1 MRALPWLSGA
11 IVCPLMIAACSSASP
26 ENAPGPTVDAG
37 TTSDASATSAAA
49 VTFYDVSSGTPT
61 PTTSML
67 WTNALDIRVTGLAP
81 NVDATITGRFTGWG
95 ATETF
100 TSDADGTIDLAT
112 AAPKTG
118 TYEGADPDGLIWSMT
133 ASTSADDPKD
143 DPFAL
148 RVRVDVDGNEVA
160 SATLERLALTPDVT
174 CTNVTD
180 DGLVGY
186 FCAKTGAPAKG
197 AIVTFGGSEGG
208 LSTGASQAQYFASLG
223 YPSLGLAYFGATGVP
238 ATLEN
243 VPLEYFATAFAWV
256 EKRPSVAPGKL
267 MVVGGSRGGELAL
280 LLGATFPQVT
290 SVVAQLPSGLVWP
303 GIGTDP
309 NANVPAWTYQGTPLA
324 YVTPSGLGTNV
335 KEPDGVTA
343 YSETPAF
350 HSSIAAATPAALDAA
365 TTHVEN
371 TAGPILMV
379 AGASDELWPSCDLAK
394 IASDRLDAAGHTIK
408 YGDVSVCYPDAGH
421 NIDAFSVGVPTTT
434 AMHASQKVD
443 GFLFA
448 LGGTP
453 KGISAAAR
461 DADVK
466 TRAFFAANL

>member
-1 MRALPWLSGA
+1 MIALPL
-11 IVCPLMIAACSSASP
+11 VVAACSSSSP
-26 ENAPGPTVDAG
+26 AGAPSPGDDAG
-37 TTSDASATSAAA
+37 TGTDAGTEAGATAAA
-49 VTFYDVSSGTPT
+49 VTFFDVSGPA
-61 PTTSML
+61 PIATTSML
-67 WTNALDIRVTGLAP
+67 WANALDIRVTGLP
-81 NVDATITGRFTGWG
+81 PGVDATATGRFTGWG
-95 ATETF
+95 AIETF
-100 TSDADGTIDLAT
+100 TADAQGTIDLAT
-112 AAPKTG
+112 AAPKSG
-118 TYEGADPDGLIWSMT
+118 TYDGADADGLVWSMT
-133 ASTSADDPKD
+133 QSTSSDDPKS

-148 RVRVDVDGNEVA
+148 RVRVDVDGAEVA
-160 SATLERLALTPDVT
+160 NGTLERLASTPDVT
-174 CTNVTD
+174 CANVSD

-186 FCAKTGAPAKG
+186 FCMKAGAAPKG

-208 LSTGASQAQYFASLG
+208 LGTGASQAQYFASLG

-256 EKRPSVAPGKL
+256 EKQPSVAPGKIS
-267 MVVGGSRGGELAL
+267 VVGASRGGELAL

-290 SVVAQLPSGLVWP
+290 SVVALLPSGLVWP

-309 NANVPAWTYQGTPLA
+309 NADVPAWTYQGTPLA
-324 YVTPSGLGTNV
+324 YVKPSGFGTTV

-350 HSSIAAATPAALDAA
+350 HSSIAAATPAELDAA

-371 TAGPILMV
+371 TAGPILLIG
-379 AGASDELWPSCDLAK
+379 GASDELWPSCDLAK
-394 IASDRLDAAGHTIK
+394 IASDRLTANGHTAK

-421 NIDAFSVGVPTTT
+421 NIDMFSLAAPTAT

-443 GFLFA
+443 GLLFA

-453 KGISAAAR
+453 KGIAAAAR
-461 DADVK
+461 DADNRM
-466 TRAFFAANL
+466 RAFFAKNL